1 MHPDERVAQ
10 DHYLTPEQFC
20 VWLKGFVS
28 ASHHYNL
35 TPEAWEKLK
44 ATLSRVRVHKT
55 ENYYSYSNSTDQNTK
70 SLLHD

>member
-1 MHPDERVAQ
+1 MTPNQ
-10 DHYLTPEQFC
+10 YLTPEQFC

-44 ATLSRVRVHKT
+44 ETLSRVRVHNT
-55 ENYYSYSNSTDQNTK
+55 EGYFSHSNSTMDVKNK

>member
-1 MHPDERVAQ
+1 MTPDQ
-10 DHYLTPEQFC
+10 YLTPEQFC

-44 ATLSRVRVHKT
+44 ETLSRVRVHKT
-55 ENYYSYSNSTDQNTK
+55 DSYYSYSTSTLDPNNK